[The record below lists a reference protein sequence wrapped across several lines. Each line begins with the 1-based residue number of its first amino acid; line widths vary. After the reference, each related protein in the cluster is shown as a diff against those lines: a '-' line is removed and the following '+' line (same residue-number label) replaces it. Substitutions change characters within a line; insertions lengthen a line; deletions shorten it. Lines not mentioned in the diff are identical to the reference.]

1 LYDEDEMCEDMC
13 GGLFDEYPDCPAQQQ
28 GFLVWGDPWR
38 TQSWEMSKGFV
49 EKWSW
54 LLKGCSTLLESTN
67 KYREQRGEERLVVEI
82 E

>member
-1 LYDEDEMCEDMC
+1 
-13 GGLFDEYPDCPAQQQ
+13 
-28 GFLVWGDPWR
+28 
-38 TQSWEMSKGFV
+38 MSKGFV